1 MNKVNSVNEKKLDK
15 NIDKNQAGP
24 NFLKQIIEK
33 DLKENIHG
41 GTVVTRFPPE
51 PNGYLHLGH
60 AKAICTNF
68 GLAADYQGQCH
79 LRFDDTNPETEET
92 EYVESIQD
100 DVKWL
105 GFDWKQNKF
114 YASDYFEQLYDW
126 AVVLI
131 KNNKA
136 YVCSLN
142 EIDTKK
148 YRGDFT
154 TPGQNSPYRTRSTE
168 ENLDLFQR
176 MRAGDFADGTHVLR
190 AKIDMQSPNMNMRD
204 PLLYRIKKVKHHRTG
219 DTWCIYPM
227 YDYAHP
233 LSDAIEKITHSI
245 CTLEFQ
251 DHRPF
256 YDWCI
261 ENLPVPAKP
270 KQYEF
275 ARLNVTYVVM
285 SKRKLLQLVKEKL
298 VLGWD
303 DPRMPTLSGMRRRG
317 YTPKSIRNFAIRV
330 GVAKAQSLIEFDILE
345 SAVRDDLDDVALR
358 TMAVLNPIKITIENL
373 SIDHSEELEPSNHP
387 KKEEL
392 GRRKIF
398 FTKEIFIDA
407 ADFKEKADPDFFR
420 LTLGGE
426 VRLKNAF
433 VIKCN
438 QVIKDTNGNITELKC
453 DYLSETKAG
462 KPTADGRKIKGII
475 HWVSATECID
485 AEVRLYGRLCSV
497 PDPENVPEGK
507 DFKINLNPDSLT
519 VIKNAKLEKNMILAS
534 LNTRYQ
540 FERVGYFCLDN
551 KDSRPENL
559 VFNMIVNLNTG
570 H

>member
-1 MNKVNSVNEKKLDK
+1 MNKVNTNPA
-15 NIDKNQAGP
+15 DKNQAGP

-33 DLKENIHG
+33 DIKENTHG
-41 GTVVTRFPPE
+41 GSVVTRFPPE

-68 GLAADYQGQCH
+68 GLALDYNGRCH

-92 EYVESIQD
+92 EYVDSIQA

-105 GFDWKQNKF
+105 GFDWKENKF
-114 YASDYFEQLYDW
+114 YASDYFQQLYDW
-126 AVVLI
+126 AVELI

-142 EIDTKK
+142 EAETRK

-154 TPGQNSPYRTRSTE
+154 TPGKDSPYRNRSAE
-168 ENLDLFQR
+168 ENLDLFAR
-176 MRAGDFADGTHVLR
+176 MKAGEFADGTHVLR
-190 AKIDMQSPNMNMRD
+190 AKIDMLSPNMNMRD

-219 DTWCIYPM
+219 DAWCIYPM

-233 LSDAIEKITHSI
+233 LSDAIEHITHSI

-270 KQYEF
+270 RQYEF

-303 DPRMPTLSGMRRRG
+303 DPRMPTISGMRRRG
-317 YTPKSIRNFAIRV
+317 YTAQAIQNFAHRI

-345 SAVRDDLDDVALR
+345 NCVRDDLDECSLR
-358 TMAVLNPIKITIENL
+358 TMAVLNPLKVSIQNL
-373 SIDHSEELEPSNHP
+373 PADYNEELETSIHP
-387 KKEEL
+387 KKAEL
-392 GRRKIF
+392 GKRKIH
-398 FTKEIFIDA
+398 FTKEVFIDE
-407 ADFKEKADPDFFR
+407 ADFKENPEADFFR
-420 LTLGGE
+420 LAPGKE
-426 VRLKNAF
+426 VRLRNAY

-438 QVIKDTNGNITELKC
+438 EVVKDSSGKVIELKC
-453 DYLSETKAG
+453 DYLPETKAG

-485 AEVRLYGRLCSV
+485 AEIRMYGRLCAV
-497 PDPENVPEGK
+497 PDPENVAEGE
-507 DFKINLNPDSLT
+507 DFKKNLNQNSLKT
-519 VIKNAKLEKNMILAS
+519 ITNAKLEKNMIGAELE
-534 LNTRYQ
+534 NRYQ

-551 KDSRPENL
+551 KDSKVGKL
-559 VFNMIVNLNTG
+559 VFNMIVDLNTG